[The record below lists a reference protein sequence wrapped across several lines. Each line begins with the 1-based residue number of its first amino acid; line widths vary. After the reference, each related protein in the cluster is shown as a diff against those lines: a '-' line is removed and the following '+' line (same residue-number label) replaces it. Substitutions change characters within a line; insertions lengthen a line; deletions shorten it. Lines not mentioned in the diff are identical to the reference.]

1 MVPYAENGQWNMYRT
16 VYKVNKLSNAN
27 YFAIMSCIDS
37 NGNYSLYTV
46 QMKNSFNIAP
56 EILVVRESKSS
67 FGGLFGSKSDKIITI
82 PRSMTPVDLQ
92 ELLDY
97 FDHVAFER
105 FMKLFN
111 RNSAV
116 DSAFEELAEY

>member
-1 MVPYAENGQWNMYRT
+1 
-16 VYKVNKLSNAN
+16 
-27 YFAIMSCIDS
+27 
-37 NGNYSLYTV
+37 
-46 QMKNSFNIAP
+46 
-56 EILVVRESKSS
+56 
-67 FGGLFGSKSDKIITI
+67 
-82 PRSMTPVDLQ
+82 MTPVDLQ